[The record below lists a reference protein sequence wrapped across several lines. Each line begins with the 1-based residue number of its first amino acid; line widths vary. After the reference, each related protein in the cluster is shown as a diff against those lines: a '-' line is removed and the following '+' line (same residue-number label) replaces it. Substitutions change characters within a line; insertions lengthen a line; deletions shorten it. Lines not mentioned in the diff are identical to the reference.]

1 MTEGN
6 KATIADAA
14 GLIIMYKDTEERG
27 WSRESITADELAVG
41 LELDRVCLCTSSFLH
56 SPFGVPEEYV
66 VPHARTTWMI
76 PVGLPAIF
84 REHNIYVEHI
94 KGIKEMPADYWV
106 ARIRFDVALDVLD
119 KNSMQHV
126 VPSMSEYME
135 ENA

>member
-1 MTEGN
+1 MTEER
-6 KATIADAA
+6 KVTIANAS
-14 GLIIMYKDTEERG
+14 GLIIMYKDTEDRG
-27 WSRESITADELAVG
+27 WSREGITAAELAIG
-41 LELDRVCLCTSSFLH
+41 LELDRVCLCTSSFMH

-84 REHNIYVEHI
+84 KEHNIYTEHI

-119 KNSMQHV
+119 KNSEQQA
-126 VPSMSEYME
+126 VPSMSEVME
-135 ENA
+135 ETT